1 MTEPATLKVVVTGQV
16 QGVMFRDF
24 TRRQA
29 ERLSLSGYVRNLPG
43 GRSVEV
49 EAEGD
54 RTRLEELLKTVS
66 RGPPRAV
73 VESVSPTWGQYTG
86 KYSDFRIVF

>member
-1 MTEPATLKVVVTGQV
+1 MAEKAALRVVVCGQV

-29 ERLSLSGYVRNLPG
+29 ERLGLSGYVRNLPG
-43 GRSVEV
+43 GRAVEI
-49 EAEGD
+49 EAEGE
-54 RTRLEELLKTVS
+54 RARLEEILKIVQ

-73 VESVSPTWGQYTG
+73 VESVSPTWGE
-86 KYSDFRIVF
+86 YSGRYRDFSIRF

>member
-1 MTEPATLKVVVTGQV
+1 MAEPAALKVVITGQV

-29 ERLSLSGYVRNLPG
+29 EGLGLSGYVRNLPG
-43 GRSVEV
+43 GRAVEI
-49 EAEGD
+49 EAEGK
-54 RTRLEELLKTVS
+54 RIQLEEFLKIVK

-73 VESVSPTWGQYTG
+73 VERVSLTWGEYTG
-86 KYSDFRIVF
+86 RFQNFSITF

>member
-1 MTEPATLKVVVTGQV
+1 MAETSALKVVLTGRV

-29 ERLSLSGYVRNLPG
+29 QRLSLTGYVRNLPG
-43 GRSVEV
+43 GRAVEV

-54 RTRLEELLKTVS
+54 RDKLEELL
-66 RGPPRAV
+66 RIIALGPPRAM
-73 VESVSPTWGQYTG
+73 VEAVSPMWGEYTG
-86 KYSDFRIVF
+86 KYMDFRIGF